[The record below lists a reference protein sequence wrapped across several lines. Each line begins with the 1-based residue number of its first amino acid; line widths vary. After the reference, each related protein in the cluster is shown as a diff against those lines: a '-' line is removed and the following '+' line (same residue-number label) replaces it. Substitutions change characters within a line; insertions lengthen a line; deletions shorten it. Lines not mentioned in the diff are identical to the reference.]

1 MEKRKLTTTLSTLH
15 SDVSEMKTDLRE
27 MRAEG
32 KQRGEDIAEIKK
44 TVAVH
49 EEQISTNK
57 RDIRDLKLLM
67 WKILGICGGGAVI
80 ADKIFN

>member
-1 MEKRKLTTTLSTLH
+1 MEKRKLTTTLTTLH
-15 SDVSEMKTDLRE
+15 GDISEMKTDIRE

-32 KQRGEDIAEIKK
+32 NQRGKDIAEIKK

-49 EEQISTNK
+49 EEQIATNK

>member
-1 MEKRKLTTTLSTLH
+1 MEKRKLTNTLSTLH
-15 SDVSEMKTDLRE
+15 GDLSEMKTDIRE

-49 EEQISTNK
+49 GEQIATNK
-57 RDIRDLKLLM
+57 RDIRDLKLLV
-67 WKILGICGGGAVI
+67 WKILGLVGGGAVV
-80 ADKIFN
+80 ADKIFF